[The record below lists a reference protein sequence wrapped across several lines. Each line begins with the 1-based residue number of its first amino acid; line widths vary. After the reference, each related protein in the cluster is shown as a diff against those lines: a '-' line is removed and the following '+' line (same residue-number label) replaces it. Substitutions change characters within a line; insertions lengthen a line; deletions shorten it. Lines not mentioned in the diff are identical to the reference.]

1 MRASGARIPPRA
13 CDVQAL
19 RAELSRRIEA
29 DDLDLPI
36 LPDVAAR
43 VLSICQDPDGDPQR
57 LAELIQ
63 RDPALAANTLRI
75 ANSAAY
81 AAAEPIV
88 SLSQAIA
95 RLGLSTMG
103 DIAIGAAM
111 NAKVFVVP
119 GREGEMLELRRHAA
133 ATGIWTRELAR
144 HRRRNVEA
152 AFLSGLMHDVG
163 KPILL
168 QAVID
173 LADGAEVDET
183 ILHTWIDELHAQ
195 VGARLLESWNLPPWV
210 AAAVAGHHAPERA
223 GAHRE
228 LAATV
233 LLGDLFAHAT
243 DDPTG
248 EHEQKLRQH
257 IVLGELGIYPDDLVQ
272 LLARKTAIQASAQ
285 SFA

>member
-1 MRASGARIPPRA
+1 MH
-13 CDVQAL
+13 L
-19 RAELSRRIEA
+19 RAELQRRIDA

-88 SLSQAIA
+88 SLGQAIA
-95 RLGLSTMG
+95 RLGHSTIG
-103 DIAIGAAM
+103 DIAIAAAM

-119 GREGEMLELRRHAA
+119 GREAEMQALRRHAA

-168 QAVID
+168 QTVLD
-173 LADGAEVDET
+173 LADGAEVDAT
-183 ILHTWIDELHAQ
+183 HLRTWIDELHAQ
-195 VGARLLESWNLPPWV
+195 VGARLLERWNLPPWV
-210 AAAVAGHHAPERA
+210 AAAVSGHHAPERA

-248 EHEQKLRQH
+248 EHEAKLRQH
-257 IVLGELGIYPDDLVQ
+257 PVLGELGIYPDDLIQ
-272 LLARKTAIQASAQ
+272 LFARKAAIQQSAQ